1 MTETIIALI
10 VFLFPLAYS
19 PGPGNM
25 FFAAIG
31 ARFGLR
37 ASLPAS
43 AGYHVA
49 TWGVTFAIGY
59 GFMQVLAARPAIFTG
74 LTWAGAAYVLW
85 LAWAFL
91 RAGPTDAQI
100 DAAPAGF
107 IDGVVLLI
115 LNPKAYVIIALM
127 FTQFLSPDAADFQ
140 VMLLVITTV
149 FTLNNL
155 AAFTVW
161 TLLGDGLGHMFR
173 TQRHARILNIAFGV
187 ALIGVAAWML
197 LH

>member
-31 ARFGLR
+31 ARFGFWASIP
-37 ASLPAS
+37 ASL
-43 AGYHVA
+43 GYHAA

-59 GFMQVLAARPAIFTG
+59 GFMQLMAAYPAIFVILKWT
-74 LTWAGAAYVLW
+74 GAAYMLW
-85 LAWAFL
+85 LAWLFL
-91 RAGPTDAQI
+91 RAGATGG
-100 DAAPAGF
+100 AAKARPARF

-127 FTQFLSPDAADFQ
+127 FTQFLSLDAADFQ
-140 VMLLVITTV
+140 TMLLVITTV

-155 AAFTVW
+155 LAFTAW
-161 TLLGDGLGHMFR
+161 TLLGNVLGRMFR
-173 TQRHARILNIAFGV
+173 TQRHARILNTAFGV
-187 ALIGVAAWML
+187 TLVLVAVWML